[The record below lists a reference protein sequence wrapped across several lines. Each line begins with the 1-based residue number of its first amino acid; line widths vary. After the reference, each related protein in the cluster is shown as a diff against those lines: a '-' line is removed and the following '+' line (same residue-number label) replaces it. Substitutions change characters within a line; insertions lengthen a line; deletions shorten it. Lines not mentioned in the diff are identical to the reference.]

1 MAKNAPQRVQTG
13 VQYVRINRAPL
24 DSEAVMNTFSDLL
37 NRVEKNGVS
46 GTKAGSF
53 YAGMYTSVVGDTDN
67 SLNGPYYISYTET
80 KNAGPNEMAYSYHKI
95 VRECDLESYLS
106 VIPNNNYSKLY
117 IWAGTS
123 AELQA
128 LPQRYKNVI
137 YIVTS
142 EQETSLPEYTG

>member
-67 SLNGPYYISYTET
+67 
-80 KNAGPNEMAYSYHKI
+80 
-95 VRECDLESYLS
+95 
-106 VIPNNNYSKLY
+106 
-117 IWAGTS
+117 
-123 AELQA
+123 
-128 LPQRYKNVI
+128 
-137 YIVTS
+137 
-142 EQETSLPEYTG
+142 